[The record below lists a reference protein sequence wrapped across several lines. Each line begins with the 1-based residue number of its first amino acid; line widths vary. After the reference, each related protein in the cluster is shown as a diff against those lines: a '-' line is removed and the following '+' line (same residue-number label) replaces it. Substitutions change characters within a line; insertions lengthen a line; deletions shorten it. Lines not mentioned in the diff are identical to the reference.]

1 MVFFLGFLCL
11 VVLLVVLL
19 LLFCVSLCLVDR
31 DNDKVLVMSF
41 VVVFIY
47 IGIIMD
53 LLLLFGS

>member
-19 LLFCVSLCLVDR
+19 LCCVSLCLVDR

-47 IGIIMD
+47 IGIIID
-53 LLLLFGS
+53 LLLFGS